1 LGLGILGFW
10 DFGIL
15 GFWDL
20 KFDFVIIGV
29 GLSGLF
35 AGCLAAR
42 RGKRVLMLARGLG
55 GTHVGTGTIDVLN
68 DLASLDK
75 RQTTLEHPYSLVGAR
90 ALRSALDELKTIC
103 AEAGYPLHGDLK
115 SNFRLPTAAGAA
127 RQTCLVPETMIAG
140 DLGRPEP
147 LALAD
152 LPGFRD
158 FNAKFAISNLQSSVN
173 SYQLSVIGLPLPHAP
188 IHRDA
193 YATDLAHLFDRA
205 DYREQLIEAWRPLL
219 ASAPKRIGVPAIL
232 GLEHPAEAKRHLD
245 SALGFELFEIPILPP
260 SVPGM
265 RLFDILRND
274 FQARGGRIIIGP
286 TVSGR
291 IENKRATVT
300 ADMNGRVRDYEAEAI
315 LLATGGFLHGGL
327 TGEFGGRVS
336 ESVFNIPIAAPSTR
350 ADWTSEVFL
359 GPHPFAKFGAR
370 VNKQL
375 QPLGG
380 DGKPLASNLRA
391 VGSLLAGADRLSE
404 GSREGIALATAYR
417 AIELS

>member
-1 LGLGILGFW
+1 MAY
-10 DFGIL
+10 
-15 GFWDL
+15 DL
-20 KFDFVIIGV
+20 IIIGI

-42 RGKRVLMLARGLG
+42 RGKRALILARGLG
-55 GTHVGTGTIDVLN
+55 GTHIGAGTIDVLN
-68 DLASLDK
+68 DIASLDK
-75 RQTTLEHPYSLVGAR
+75 RQTTPEHPYSLVGAR
-90 ALRSALDELKTIC
+90 ALRSALNEFKTIC

-140 DLGRPEP
+140 DLSRPEP
-147 LALAD
+147 FALAD

-158 FNAKFAISNLQSSVN
+158 FNAKLAAANLNTCAVT
-173 SYQLSVIGLPLPHAP
+173 LPLPNAP
-188 IHRDA
+188 ARRDS

-219 ASAPKRIGVPAIL
+219 ANAPKRIGIPAIL
-232 GLEHPAEAKRHLD
+232 GLEHSVEAKHHLD
-245 SALGFELFEIPILPP
+245 SALGIELFESPILPP

-265 RLFDILRND
+265 RLFNVLRNG
-274 FQARGGRIIIGP
+274 FQEHGGRIIIGP
-286 TVSGR
+286 TAGGR

-300 ADMNGRVRDYEAEAI
+300 ADMNGRMRDYEAEVI

-327 TGEFGGRVS
+327 TGELEGRVR
-336 ESVFNIPIAAPSTR
+336 ESVFNLPVAAPPTR

-359 GPHPFAKFGAR
+359 GPHPFAKFGVRA
-370 VNKQL
+370 NKQL

-380 DGKPLASNLRA
+380 DGKPAASNLRA
-391 VGSLLAGADRLSE
+391 IGSLLAGADRLSE

-417 AIELS
+417 AVELA

>member
-1 LGLGILGFW
+1 MLGLGVLE
-10 DFGIL
+10 FGV
-15 GFWDL
+15 WNL
-20 KFDFVIIGV
+20 KFDFVIIGA

-42 RGKRVLMLARGLG
+42 RGKRVLILARGLG

-68 DLASLDK
+68 DITSLDK
-75 RQTTLEHPYSLVGAR
+75 RQTTPEHPYSLAGSH
-90 ALRSALDELKTIC
+90 ALRAALDEFKAIC
-103 AEAGYPLHGDLK
+103 AEAGYSLRGDLK
-115 SNFRLPTAAGAA
+115 SNFRLPTAAGAT

-140 DLGRPEP
+140 DLSRSEP
-147 LALAD
+147 FALAD

-158 FNAKFAISNLQSSVN
+158 FNAKFAIANLQSLVN
-173 SYQLSVIGLPLPHAP
+173 SYQLSVISLPLPHAP
-188 IHRDA
+188 THRDA

-205 DYREQLIEAWRPLL
+205 DYREQLVEVWRPLL
-219 ASAPKRIGVPAIL
+219 ANAPKRIGVPAIL
-232 GLEHPAEAKRHLD
+232 GLEHAVEAKHHLD
-245 SALGFELFEIPILPP
+245 SALGIELFEIPILPP

-265 RLFDILRND
+265 RLFNILRND
-274 FQARGGRIIIGP
+274 FQAHGGQIIIGP

-300 ADMNGRVRDYEAEAI
+300 ADMNGRVRDYEAEVI

-327 TGEFGGRVS
+327 TGELEGRVR
-336 ESVFNIPIAAPSTR
+336 ESVFNLPIAAPSTR

-359 GPHPFAKFGAR
+359 GPHPFAKFGVR
-370 VNKQL
+370 VNKHL

-391 VGSLLAGADRLSE
+391 IGSLLAGADRLSE

-417 AIELS
+417 AVELA

>member
-1 LGLGILGFW
+1 MGLGV
-10 DFGIL
+10 L

-20 KFDFVIIGV
+20 KFDFVIIGA

-42 RGKRVLMLARGLG
+42 RGKRVLILARGLG

-75 RQTTLEHPYSLVGAR
+75 RQTTPEHPYSLAGPR
-90 ALRSALDELKTIC
+90 ALRAALDEFKAIC
-103 AEAGYPLHGDLK
+103 AEAGYSLHGDLK

-140 DLGRPEP
+140 DLSRPEP
-147 LALAD
+147 FALAD

-158 FNAKFAISNLQSSVN
+158 FNAKFAISTLRVQLPITN
-173 SYQLSVIGLPLPHAP
+173 YQLQTITLPLPQTP
-188 IHRDA
+188 THRDA

-205 DYREQLIEAWRPLL
+205 DYREQLVEVWRPLL
-219 ASAPKRIGVPAIL
+219 ANAPKRIGVPAIL
-232 GLEHPAEAKRHLD
+232 GLEHSMEAKHHLD
-245 SALGFELFEIPILPP
+245 SALGIELFEIPILPP

-265 RLFDILRND
+265 RLFNILRND
-274 FQARGGRIIIGP
+274 FQAHGGQIIIGP

-300 ADMNGRVRDYEAEAI
+300 ADMNGRVRDYEAEVI

-327 TGEFGGRVS
+327 TGELEGRVR
-336 ESVFNIPIAAPSTR
+336 ESVFNLPVAAPSAR

-380 DGKPLASNLRA
+380 DGKLLASNLRA

-417 AIELS
+417 AVELA